1 LINQRDTISYQ
12 IKQRLAAKAKEF
24 FIDIDD
30 CALVKIIFN
39 WTLSLNKSI
48 INNDNNS
55 NYIFR
60 LILLSRKNFQ
70 MLLKRSKLLSKMRKE

>member
-39 WTLSLNKSI
+39 WPLN
-48 INNDNNS
+48 
-55 NYIFR
+55 
-60 LILLSRKNFQ
+60 L
-70 MLLKRSKLLSKMRKE
+70 E